1 MDDDIIFS
9 GLADFRYEELKAK
22 VADLFEQCN
31 VCCLP
36 INSFEIA
43 ARMNYHVI
51 PYAAW
56 PDKREKLLARQKDAF
71 SLEYNN
77 EQYIILN
84 DEKTF
89 ERQNW
94 TIMHEIAHRYLN
106 HREQS
111 IVAEREADFF
121 AKYAL
126 LPPPL
131 INKLKLTSPDDIQR
145 YFIASREAAING
157 MNYYQKWLRHH
168 TSDTFTTTEERILR
182 LFSAA

>member
-1 MDDDIIFS
+1 MEDDTILS
-9 GLADFRYEELKAK
+9 GLPDLRFEELKAR
-22 VADLFEQCN
+22 VADLFECCKI
-31 VCCLP
+31 CCLP
-36 INSFEIA
+36 INSFEVA

-56 PDKREKLLARQKDAF
+56 PDKREALLARQRDAF
-71 SLEYNN
+71 SFEYKGG
-77 EQYIILN
+77 EFIIYN
-84 DEKTF
+84 DAKAF

-94 TIMHEIAHRYLN
+94 TIMHEIAHRFLK

-131 INKLKLTSPDDIQR
+131 INKLKLSTPEEIQK
-145 YFIASREAAING
+145 YFIASRVAAING

-168 TSDTFTTTEERILR
+168 TSDSFTATEERILR
-182 LFSAA
+182 LFFAA

>member
-1 MDDDIIFS
+1 MDDDIILS
-9 GLADFRYEELKAK
+9 GLPDFRYEELKSK
-22 VADLFEQCN
+22 VADLFETYK

-36 INSFEIA
+36 INAFEIA
-43 ARMNYHVI
+43 ARMNYHVT

-56 PDKREKLLARQKDAF
+56 PDRREKLLARQKDGF
-71 SLEYNN
+71 SLVYNN
-77 EQYIILN
+77 ETYIIIN

-94 TIMHEIAHRYLN
+94 TVMHETAHQYLG
-106 HREQS
+106 HKDTS

-131 INKLKLTSPDDIQR
+131 INKLRLSTPEAIQK
-145 YFIASREAAING
+145 YFIASREAAENG
-157 MNYYQKWLRHH
+157 INYYNKWLRHH
-168 TSDTFTTTEERILR
+168 TDTFTTTEKRILR